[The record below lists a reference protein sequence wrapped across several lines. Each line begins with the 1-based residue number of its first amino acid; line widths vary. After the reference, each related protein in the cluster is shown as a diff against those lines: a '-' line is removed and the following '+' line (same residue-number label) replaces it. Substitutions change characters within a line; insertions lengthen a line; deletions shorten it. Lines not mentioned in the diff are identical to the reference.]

1 MIFFTVHNEK
11 QEKERKKNKKLLPT
25 WKKEPFHLVNMNV
38 QKDLFAIRQQFR
50 TLSKSVPI

>member
-25 WKKEPFHLVNMNV
+25 WKKEPFHLVNVNV
-38 QKDLFAIRQQFR
+38 QKDLFAIKEQFR